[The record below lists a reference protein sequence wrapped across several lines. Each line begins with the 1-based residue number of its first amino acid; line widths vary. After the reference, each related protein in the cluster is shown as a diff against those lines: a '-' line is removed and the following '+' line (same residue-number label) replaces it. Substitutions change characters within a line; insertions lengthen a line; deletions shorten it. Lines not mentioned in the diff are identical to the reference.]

1 MSEKKSIS
9 ESEAAME
16 AAIRGEPY
24 VSKGKAAKKEDVPS
38 ESAKEK
44 VLSQP
49 EKVESK
55 PAEAKTE
62 PKKAAGPDLATV
74 EGRLEHELACYEQR
88 YRSAPHNSPGYRAIE
103 TVLATLRR
111 VKGVK

>member
-1 MSEKKSIS
+1 
-9 ESEAAME
+9 ME
-16 AAIRGEPY
+16 AAIKGEPY
-24 VSKGKAAKKEDVPS
+24 VPKGKSAKKEDVPS
-38 ESAKEK
+38 ESAKER

-49 EKVESK
+49 AKAESEPEKV
-55 PAEAKTE
+55 KTE
-62 PKKAAGPDLATV
+62 PRKAAGPDLSTV